1 MLAMCTDKHAEAAIL
16 HRLLALYLL
25 DLSAAFCVAS
35 QTSKPAFRSVSTYA
49 YSFGQEYASQV
60 AAVSDHPDH
69 DHP

>member
-1 MLAMCTDKHAEAAIL
+1 MYTDKHAEAGM
-16 HRLLALYLL
+16 HRLLALCLL
-25 DLSAAFCVAS
+25 DLAAAAFCVAS
-35 QTSKPAFRSVSTYA
+35 QTSKLAFRSVSTYT